1 MPPSG
6 ILQTVS
12 NDTERRGDAL
22 DLTLPRD
29 HPLFGRVDA
38 GLWARTLEDSELLQV
53 DKGDVVYAPGR
64 FRRCLGVVLR
74 GRVEVRREALL
85 MAPPGGGGGFGAAA
99 PFAGAGDYPT
109 TLTALIPCKALLI
122 PQESVRRL
130 LRQCGPFAED
140 YAAYLSGRIQFLS
153 QRLEA
158 VSAPSNQGKLAR
170 YLLSAQEGGAVTL
183 SATQLCQRLGVGRAT
198 LYRAFDGLERAG
210 AIAREGKT
218 IRVLRPDRLEDAINE
233 P

>member
-1 MPPSG
+1 M
-6 ILQTVS
+6 
-12 NDTERRGDAL
+12 

-38 GLWARTLEDSELLQV
+38 PLWARTLEDSRLLQV
-53 DKGDVVYAPGR
+53 DKGAVVYAPGQ
-64 FRRCLGVVLR
+64 FYRCLGVVLQ

-85 MAPPGGGGGFGAAA
+85 MATLTDGDVFGAAA
-99 PFAGAGDYPT
+99 LFTGAGQYPT
-109 TLTALIPCKALLI
+109 TLTALTPCRTLLI
-122 PQESVRRL
+122 PQECVRRL
-130 LRQCGPFAED
+130 LHQCGPFAED
-140 YAAYLSGRIQFLS
+140 YAVYLSGRIQFLS

-158 VSAPSNQGKLAR
+158 VSNPSAGGKLAR

-198 LYRAFDGLERAG
+198 LYRAFDALERAG

-218 IRVLRPDRLEDAINE
+218 IRILRPERLGDAPNE
-233 P
+233 A